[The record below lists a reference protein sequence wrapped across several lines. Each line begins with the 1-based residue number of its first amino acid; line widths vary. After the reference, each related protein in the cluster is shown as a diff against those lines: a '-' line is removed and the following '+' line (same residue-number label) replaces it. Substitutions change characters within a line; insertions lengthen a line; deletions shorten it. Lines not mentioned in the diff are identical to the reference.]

1 MGDERKRFEVPKPVE
16 AGQTVE
22 LLIEGQG
29 GQGDGIGKIE
39 SFVVFVKGAQKGER
53 CLVKITDVKRT
64 YATGERLGPAK
75 SRETVGE
82 MAEETEGEHDGP
94 AG

>member
-1 MGDERKRFEVPKPVE
+1 MGDERKRFEIPKPVE

-39 SFVVFVKGAQKGER
+39 SFIVFVKGAKKGER
-53 CLVKITDVKRT
+53 CRVRITDVKRT

-75 SRETVGE
+75 GAKTEE
-82 MAEETEGEHDGP
+82 AMAGETEGKQEEA